1 MSDLT
6 LAGFLA
12 ARLGEDEAAAKA
24 AAKFG
29 TEGFLGRPAWVN
41 QYGMV
46 VDAADVDWAI
56 TDLGGTAIHG
66 DAVYAHIARHDPARV
81 LREVQAKRTLLR
93 YFTDPQTHE
102 PLSVLIAPD
111 AYALGRGEGT
121 TLPGS
126 WILRELAAV
135 YSDHPD
141 YREEWKP

>member
-12 ARLGEDEAAAKA
+12 ARLGEDERIAREAYADGPGA
-24 AAKFG
+24 
-29 TEGFLGRPAWVN
+29 
-41 QYGMV
+41 GMISV
-46 VDAADVDWAI
+46 PHATGA
-56 TDLGGTAIHG
+56 L
-66 DAVYAHIARHDPARV
+66 IARHDPARV
-81 LREVQAKRTLLR
+81 LREVEAGRTLLR

-102 PLSVLIAPD
+102 PLSVAIAPD
-111 AYALGRGEGT
+111 AYALGRGEGI